1 MSTNTQND
9 QDQEIDLTQVFKKI
23 SGFFDGIATSIF
35 KGILF
40 VKKNILIFISLFI
53 IGAGLGYFL
62 DFSSK
67 IYDNEIIVSPSAA
80 GVDYLYSKIDL
91 LTSKLKEKDYTF
103 FKSIGIKNPS
113 KITLIEVEPIV
124 DIYSFVNNSTS
135 AASAQNT
142 QNFELMKLL
151 AESSDINKV
160 IKDEITSK
168 NYPLHKISIKTS
180 SKISTSEM
188 IDPLMKYL
196 NTDKYLN
203 EIMAISRNNIILK
216 MKKNEETITQTDS
229 LIKVLTINLSRN
241 NKGSNLVY
249 NNENNQFNSFFD
261 LKNNLI
267 NEIASQKIALVKSN
281 LIIKDIATTTNIIN
295 TKGSNGKMKL
305 IFPVLFIGLF
315 LLLSVFKSFYISQ
328 KQKLALK

>member
-1 MSTNTQND
+1 M
-9 QDQEIDLTQVFKKI
+9 
-23 SGFFDGIATSIF
+23 AIF

-40 VKKNILIFISLFI
+40 VKKNILIFAILFI
-53 IGAGLGYFL
+53 LGAGLGYFM
-62 DFSSK
+62 DTTSK
-67 IYDNEIIVSPSAA
+67 SYDNEIIVSPNVA

-91 LTSKLKEKDYTF
+91 LKSKLKEKDYSF
-103 FKSIGIKNPS
+103 FKAIGIKDPS
-113 KITLIEVEPIV
+113 KIALIEVEPIV

-168 NYPLHKISIKTS
+168 NYPLHKISIKTG
-180 SKISTSEM
+180 SKISNTEM
-188 IDPLMKYL
+188 IEPLMKYL

-216 MKKNEETITQTDS
+216 MKKNEETISQTDS
-229 LIKVLTINLSRN
+229 LIKVLTVNLSRN

-249 NNENNQFNSFFD
+249 NNENNQFNSFFE

-281 LIIKDIATTTNIIN
+281 LIIKDIATTINIIN
-295 TKGSNGKMKL
+295 TKGTNGKMKL
-305 IFPVLFIGLF
+305 IFPILFIGLF
-315 LLLSVFKSFYISQ
+315 MLFSILKSFYNSQ
-328 KQKLALK
+328 KSKLALK

>member
-1 MSTNTQND
+1 MSTNTHND

-23 SGFFDGIATSIF
+23 GGFFDGIATSIF

-40 VKKNILIFISLFI
+40 VKKNILIFIALFI
-53 IGAGLGYFL
+53 VGAGLGYII

-67 IYDNEIIVSPSAA
+67 VYDNEIIVSPSAA

-91 LTSKLKEKDYTF
+91 LKSKLKEKDYPYL
-103 FKSIGIKNPS
+103 KSMGIKDPS
-113 KITLIEVEPIV
+113 KIELIEVEPIV

-168 NYPLHKISIKTS
+168 NYPLHRISIKTS
-180 SKISTSEM
+180 SKTSMTE
-188 IDPLMKYL
+188 IINPLLKYL
-196 NTDKYLN
+196 NTDTYLN
-203 EIMAISRNNIILK
+203 EITAISRENIILK
-216 MKKNEETITQTDS
+216 MKKNEETIAQTDS

-249 NNENNQFNSFFD
+249 NNENNQFNSLFD
-261 LKNNLI
+261 LKNGLI

-281 LIIKDIATTTNIIN
+281 LIIKDVATTTNIIN
-295 TKGSNGKMKL
+295 TKGFNSKMKFTL
-305 IFPVLFIGLF
+305 PILFIVLF
-315 LLLSVFKSFYISQ
+315 LLFTFFKSFYN
-328 KQKLALK
+328 KQASKLKA